1 MGEKVLFWCQVIR
14 FGQIFG
20 NFMCQT
26 KERCLGGKH
35 VRIYYQHVT
44 IWISIELLKMKLAVF
59 VNGVQS

>member
-44 IWISIELLKMKLAVF
+44 I
-59 VNGVQS
+59 